1 MLARPT
7 LLESTV
13 LVFAFGNGDVFGTR
27 VTPSQ
32 AFDVL
37 GKGFSKIQLTLTV
50 VALGV
55 GVLILSPMVSFLPLF
70 SLSFR
75 LRFYTFI
82 FIKFIIMD
90 HANFITGQEE
100 ADECHV
106 EGRVLIDLS
115 CP

>member
-37 GKGFSKIQLTLTV
+37 GKGFSKIQLSLTV

-55 GVLILSPMVSFLPLF
+55 GVLVLSPMVSFPFLSL
-70 SLSFR
+70 LSFR
-75 LRFYTFI
+75 LPFYTPVFI
-82 FIKFIIMD
+82 EMD
-90 HANFITGQEE
+90 HANFITG
-100 ADECHV
+100 
-106 EGRVLIDLS
+106 
-115 CP
+115 

>member
-82 FIKFIIMD
+82 FIKFIKWIMLTSLQVKKKQMN
-90 HANFITGQEE
+90 AMWKAG
-100 ADECHV
+100 
-106 EGRVLIDLS
+106 S
-115 CP
+115 